1 MKRILL
7 CVSVL
12 AAVSMYAAVGN
23 VEISPKFGYVS
34 FWFKPNFASDD
45 GKEHLIF
52 LAGAPDNGM
61 ALAKTKSGLL
71 KISSVSKE
79 KTASSRSRV
88 SFKAGEW
95 HHIAFAWFVN
105 DEGVPCG
112 LPLYFDKECVAGEVP
127 CKDSFFDEGVPGK
140 WETFSDCGEVKD
152 LVFKNEK
159 LGKRSN
165 LDNGALLRTV
175 YTDYFRTFPAEEIKI
190 TAEPWGIHADKRIL
204 LGYSKKPSWLRR
216 IFA

>member
-12 AAVSMYAAVGN
+12 AAVNIFAAVEN
-23 VEISPKFGYVS
+23 VDLSPKFGYVS

-45 GKEHLIF
+45 GQEHLIL
-52 LAGAPDNGM
+52 LAGEPENGM

-71 KISSVSKE
+71 KVSSLSKE
-79 KTASSRSRV
+79 KTAASRSKV

-112 LPLYFDKECVAGEVP
+112 LPLFFDKECIAGEVP
-127 CKDSFFDEGVPGK
+127 GKDAFFDGAVAGK
-140 WETFSDCGEVKD
+140 LETFGDCGE
-152 LVFKNEK
+152 
-159 LGKRSN
+159 
-165 LDNGALLRTV
+165 
-175 YTDYFRTFPAEEIKI
+175 I
-190 TAEPWGIHADKRIL
+190 
-204 LGYSKKPSWLRR
+204 
-216 IFA
+216 